1 MLQLESQAPQTTV
14 LEQRLDYLV
23 LPPFERLAGKHYFH
37 NLDCDMLQTKHG
49 GNGPASRRID
59 VANLHRSDEPEQL
72 PLGSS
77 ICSVCPI
84 IITGWIIENENFALR
99 PDLDGFV
106 EILLADEQMSQ
117 ECSREGST
125 L

>member
-1 MLQLESQAPQTTV
+1 MFQLESQAPQTTV
-14 LEQRLDYLV
+14 FEQRLDCVV
-23 LPPFERLAGKHYFH
+23 LPPFERIAGKSYFR

-49 GNGPASRRID
+49 GNGPASRRRD
-59 VANLHRSDEPEQL
+59 VANLQRSDGPEQM

-77 ICSVCPI
+77 IFFQFPI
-84 IITGWIIENENFALR
+84 IITGWIIEDENFALR
-99 PDLDGFV
+99 PDLDGFF

-117 ECSREGST
+117 ECSRERSR